1 MENFTFSSTPFIGY
15 ENEVLELLHRN
26 RDEIFTKEYLQWR
39 YLGEPS
45 AIPPVLF
52 WVCSETGRRIGMCSF
67 IFRKYWINGKPIFF
81 AVAGDTSLDEEY
93 RGKGL
98 AKKLFHFMNGYLE
111 QNGLPFALAMANESF
126 CRAASAAGWKVD
138 QEIIPY
144 VYILDWTLLLRRSLP
159 YHFATNIFG
168 TILNIFTLKNRTRRM
183 DNCFT
188 YKTATGIDPSFD
200 EFWDDF
206 DKTNI
211 IVKDRSAAVLHWRY
225 DSLYKNK
232 YSFFQVYKKGILSGY
247 FIYIISE
254 KGVCSVSDF
263 VMKDKTDIPAAFNL
277 FANYLKGLK
286 RVGSV
291 RIGINDQHPYSFN
304 FKKIGFV
311 KRKSEGCFMIY
322 ALDKTFFSK
331 DFARFITKGDKD
343 I

>member
-26 RDEIFTKEYLQWR
+26 RDEIFTKEYLRWR
-39 YLGEPS
+39 YLGETSPI
-45 AIPPVLF
+45 APVVF
-52 WVCSETGRRIGMCSF
+52 WVNNETGNRIGMCSF
-67 IFRKYWINGKPIFF
+67 IFRKYWVNGEPIFF

-98 AKKLFHFMNGYLE
+98 AKKLFYFMNGYLE

-126 CRAASAAGWKVD
+126 CRAASAAGWKID
-138 QEIIPY
+138 QVIVPN
-144 VYILDWTLLLRRSLP
+144 VYILDWMLFIRRRVSNG
-159 YHFATNIFG
+159 FAIKIIG
-168 TILNIFTLKNRTRRM
+168 TILNIFTGKNRTCRT

-188 YKTATGIDPSFD
+188 YTIANGIDPSFD

-211 IVKDRSAAVLHWRY
+211 IVKDRSAAVLQWRY
-225 DSLYKNK
+225 DSLYKNT
-232 YSFFQVYKKGILSGY
+232 YSFFQVHKNGILSGY
-247 FIYIISE
+247 FIYTISE

-263 VMKDKTDIPAAFNL
+263 VMKDKSIVPSAVNL
-277 FANYLKGLK
+277 FVNYLKGLK

-291 RIGINDQHPYSFN
+291 RIGINDRHPYSFN
-304 FKKIGFV
+304 FKKLGFV

-322 ALDKTFFSK
+322 ALDKNFFSN
-331 DFARFITKGDKD
+331 DFARFIAKGDKD